1 MSLNCAGLYPK
12 TVFLVLKV
20 IFLNHFRGS
29 GVFCFSKKTKTYLQ
43 QYANEHLVERFINA
57 DTTIFTVNAKTQ
69 IISAVCVIAP
79 TNCCCSSL
87 PKYRIRWRGHRPGLR
102 LWPDSLDL

>member
-1 MSLNCAGLYPK
+1 MFILYTESYFLNIFEARVSF
-12 TVFLVLKV
+12 VFLKRHKH
-20 IFLNHFRGS
+20 IYSNMQMS
-29 GVFCFSKKTKTYLQ
+29 I
-43 QYANEHLVERFINA
+43 LVERFINA

-69 IISAVCVIAP
+69 IISAVCAIVP

-87 PKYRIRWRGHRPGLR
+87 PKYRIRWRGHRPDLR